1 MKVTERVNET
11 HCTYGVWTVLWKFAG
26 KCLTMGLPNGTL
38 KVLQSL
44 CLITWFIRIF
54 QQALQKY
61 TQEYFPA
68 VVTTFK
74 GQREGRI
81 LKPKKKVNLKGEV
94 KCNIFHLFAKF

>member
-1 MKVTERVNET
+1 MSERDPLYIRSMDIFMEI
-11 HCTYGVWTVLWKFAG
+11 CRQMPEKI
-26 KCLTMGLPNGTL
+26 GLPNGTL

-61 TQEYFPA
+61 TQEYFLP

-74 GQREGRI
+74 SQRRPDFETE
-81 LKPKKKVNLKGEV
+81 KKVNWKGEA